1 MKTQFGIHTRGG
13 VITERDADY
22 ATIRLRIPAGVLSA
36 AQLRGIAEIAEK
48 YGDGGVHLTMR
59 QTIELP
65 HVDPSLLEDIAAVL
79 GENGT
84 PLGAERDEVV
94 NVMACPGLERCK
106 YANVET
112 IELAKRID
120 HLVFGKEMPV
130 KVRISIAGC
139 TYACG
144 SPQLNEIG
152 IVGRIRPLR
161 IPGLCTGCGTCV
173 EYCRNCAIA
182 IRDGISV
189 LDESK
194 CLQCGICIY
203 SCPFHLLKSEYPHY
217 QILVGGRRGMEP
229 RIGRELINVETED
242 EVVAVVERI
251 IDWIYRRAWSGRL
264 LADQLDELDFD
275 RFKEMM
281 EKEFST
287 DRGD

>member
-161 IPGLCTGCGTCV
+161 IPGL
-173 EYCRNCAIA
+173 
-182 IRDGISV
+182 
-189 LDESK
+189 
-194 CLQCGICIY
+194 
-203 SCPFHLLKSEYPHY
+203 
-217 QILVGGRRGMEP
+217 
-229 RIGRELINVETED
+229 
-242 EVVAVVERI
+242 
-251 IDWIYRRAWSGRL
+251 
-264 LADQLDELDFD
+264 
-275 RFKEMM
+275 
-281 EKEFST
+281 
-287 DRGD
+287 